1 MSLPANRSSEA
12 IQAALAVQQM
22 SCAWRASS
30 PLPIGDRHLG
40 LRRLGAPTCSPME
53 LQPSTVV
60 ERSCKASGAATG
72 LPASPRHPEHAR
84 VTLHG
89 RQRAAGTLAMRS
101 AEFGAS
107 LRHLRAKSVENV
119 PKSLSRVC
127 CSSAAC
133 ARCRDAPLAG
143 YTHSLGP
150 RECVYPTR
158 VSRLDAALA
167 VGLQQTRRRA
177 CHRRRPV
184 GGDGV

>member
-1 MSLPANRSSEA
+1 MGLDVAG
-12 IQAALAVQQM
+12 AALAVQQM

-107 LRHLRAKSVENV
+107 LRHGAILAAYQVDGGVGDATSHCVE
-119 PKSLSRVC
+119 RD
-127 CSSAAC
+127 SA
-133 ARCRDAPLAG
+133 
-143 YTHSLGP
+143 Y
-150 RECVYPTR
+150 
-158 VSRLDAALA
+158 
-167 VGLQQTRRRA
+167 LQ
-177 CHRRRPV
+177 
-184 GGDGV
+184 

>member
-107 LRHLRAKSVENV
+107 LRHLRDRGGKRILKIQA
-119 PKSLSRVC
+119 SLTAHWHDKGADWRGLVHSCYVREIFSNTNLLC
-127 CSSAAC
+127 Y
-133 ARCRDAPLAG
+133 ARKVKNSQA
-143 YTHSLGP
+143 
-150 RECVYPTR
+150 
-158 VSRLDAALA
+158 
-167 VGLQQTRRRA
+167 QTGHQR
-177 CHRRRPV
+177 
-184 GGDGV
+184 GMDGRGTDDDDF

>member
-107 LRHLRAKSVENV
+107 LRRHLRDMCKS
-119 PKSLSRVC
+119 P
-127 CSSAAC
+127 SAAFVAQFAPVKSWHQLKAC
-133 ARCRDAPLAG
+133 PAHITQFVHGTRILLLARVGVYRRFVNGTASATRAPCG
-143 YTHSLGP
+143 QSP
-150 RECVYPTR
+150 
-158 VSRLDAALA
+158 
-167 VGLQQTRRRA
+167 
-177 CHRRRPV
+177 
-184 GGDGV
+184 